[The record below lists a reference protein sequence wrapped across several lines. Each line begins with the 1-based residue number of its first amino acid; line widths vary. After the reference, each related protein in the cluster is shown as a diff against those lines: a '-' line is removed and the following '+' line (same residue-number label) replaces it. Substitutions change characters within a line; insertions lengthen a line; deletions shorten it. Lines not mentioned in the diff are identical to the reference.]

1 MAVFRYSMQNIL
13 DVKLKLENQAKIA
26 YGEAN
31 LAYMEQERIL
41 TELVLKRTR
50 YEQELKRLMEGSL
63 DVKQINQLRGQVAD
77 IKTLARRQMIEVH
90 KAQRVLDDARNHLNQ
105 VMQERKTQEK
115 LKEKAFDRFKE
126 ELAKAEE
133 KEIDELVSYSFQK
146 NMD

>member
-31 LAYMEQERIL
+31 QAYMEQERIL

-90 KAQRVLDDARNHLNQ
+90 KAQRVLVDARNHLNQ

-126 ELAKAEE
+126 ELAKEEE

>member
-31 LAYMEQERIL
+31 QAYMEQERIL
-41 TELVLKRTR
+41 TEMVLKRTR

-90 KAQRVLDDARNHLNQ
+90 KAQRVLYDARNHLNQ

-126 ELAKAEE
+126 ELAKEE
-133 KEIDELVSYSFQK
+133 KKEIDELVSYSFQK

>member
-31 LAYMEQERIL
+31 QAYMEQERIL

-90 KAQRVLDDARNHLNQ
+90 KAQRELDDARNHLNQ

-126 ELAKAEE
+126 ELAKEEE

>member
-31 LAYMEQERIL
+31 QAYMEQERIL

-90 KAQRVLDDARNHLNQ
+90 KAHRVLDDARNHLNQ

-126 ELAKAEE
+126 ELAKEEE
-133 KEIDELVSYSFQK
+133 KEIDELVSYIFQK

>member
-1 MAVFRYSMQNIL
+1 
-13 DVKLKLENQAKIA
+13 
-26 YGEAN
+26 
-31 LAYMEQERIL
+31 
-41 TELVLKRTR
+41 
-50 YEQELKRLMEGSL
+50 MEGSL

-90 KAQRVLDDARNHLNQ
+90 KAQRVLDDARNHLTQ

-126 ELAKAEE
+126 ELAKEE
-133 KEIDELVSYSFQK
+133 KKEIDELVSYSFQK

>member
-1 MAVFRYSMQNIL
+1 
-13 DVKLKLENQAKIA
+13 
-26 YGEAN
+26 
-31 LAYMEQERIL
+31 
-41 TELVLKRTR
+41 
-50 YEQELKRLMEGSL
+50 MEGSL

-90 KAQRVLDDARNHLNQ
+90 KAQRVLYDARNHLNQ

-126 ELAKAEE
+126 ELAKEE
-133 KEIDELVSYSFQK
+133 KKEIDELVSYSFQK